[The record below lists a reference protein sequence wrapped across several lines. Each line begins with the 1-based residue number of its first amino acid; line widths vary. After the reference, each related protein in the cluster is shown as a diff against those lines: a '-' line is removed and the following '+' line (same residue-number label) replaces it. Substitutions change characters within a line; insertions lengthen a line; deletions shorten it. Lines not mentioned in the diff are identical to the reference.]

1 MFLPPFPL
9 YPLIRE
15 QAIVDLLLSKAKS
28 EERTPFDN
36 QFCTQLSSK
45 SRRSPIIFLINRK
58 G

>member
-1 MFLPPFPL
+1 MFLPPFP
-9 YPLIRE
+9 PLIRE

-45 SRRSPIIFLINRK
+45 S
-58 G
+58 